1 MLASAIDTFRVAN
14 WQRTTAKP
22 QDFPWPLPRPGV
34 EPQTKTVGGEAIPM
48 DEMAAWLGW
57 DTTT

>member
-1 MLASAIDTFRVAN
+1 MLASVVDTLRVAN

-34 EPQTKTVGGEAIPM
+34 EPQTKTVGSGALSM
-48 DEMAAWLGW
+48 DDMHAWLGW
-57 DTTT
+57 DKTA

>member
-1 MLASAIDTFRVAN
+1 MVDTLRVAN

-34 EPQTKTVGGEAIPM
+34 EPQTKTVGSGALSM
-48 DEMAAWLGW
+48 DDMHAWLGW
-57 DTTT
+57 DKTA